1 MVLPSIREG
10 YGMVVIEALAQGTPA
25 VVVAGAD
32 NAATEFIDEGKNGFV
47 AASAE
52 PEALGAAIVRA
63 AEGGDAL
70 RQSSW
75 QWYDDNKDMLSIDD
89 SIAKIDAAYAE
100 LVES

>member
-1 MVLPSIREG
+1 
-10 YGMVVIEALAQGTPA
+10 
-25 VVVAGAD
+25 
-32 NAATEFIDEGKNGFV
+32 
-47 AASAE
+47 
-52 PEALGAAIVRA
+52 
-63 AEGGDAL
+63 L